1 MNKFYLLVDKTLD
14 IFLSKDKTKLYVL
27 FIFLLGFILRLINV
41 FNAPTSVDAS
51 GHALM
56 AYKFIESGKLATWN
70 QSVGLWHFLTDL
82 AYKIFGIGD
91 FGARFVALIFGSFS
105 IILMFL
111 FAKEIFNKKVG
122 IIAAFLLAISPF
134 HITETIPEMDVA
146 VMFFVL
152 FGMLLFVR
160 GLKNERKTYFLLSGS
175 FIGLGILIKI
185 YAFLFVPVLL
195 IYGLY
200 NSKKHRLEFKK
211 TRKNLI
217 VFLVVVS
224 IFCIVPVA
232 YNYLLYKDK
241 GIMDY
246 IFTST
251 LNIGKEK
258 SDKYYS
264 WIVPYTHDYPAFFKG
279 GYNNSNELP
288 FFIYYF
294 KDLLTI
300 DIIIMFFGLGG
311 LIFITLRKIEKNYL
325 VLFIIM
331 FFTVYLYLGSI
342 PYLMIKHYMFL
353 LIMFTPLAALCFEKI
368 SNKINLKVL
377 LLAILI
383 FQLFWL
389 SHYTHGNF
397 YKESPMNQL
406 VNYKEDQISQNS
418 LVIYDSRIFRGQ
430 GTYFFMDKNYLE
442 SSLLFS
448 LMDSQKQLPG
458 EDVYIDTY
466 FIECAKDDC
475 GWGTIKDQPE
485 FNESMENIV
494 KFFKNNSKINKIIYD
509 SSGKEE
515 FIIYKTN
522 LILKS
527 SSLDVVKSTHIFWA
541 NPVGYDKSISP
552 VFDDYETYTFLDKL
566 TDKIA
571 NLVLYLSAILS
582 VISIFLLLYFFIGGK
597 DDNEE

>member
-1 MNKFYLLVDKTLD
+1 
-14 IFLSKDKTKLYVL
+14 
-27 FIFLLGFILRLINV
+27 
-41 FNAPTSVDAS
+41 
-51 GHALM
+51 
-56 AYKFIESGKLATWN
+56 
-70 QSVGLWHFLTDL
+70 
-82 AYKIFGIGD
+82 
-91 FGARFVALIFGSFS
+91 
-105 IILMFL
+105 
-111 FAKEIFNKKVG
+111 
-122 IIAAFLLAISPF
+122 
-134 HITETIPEMDVA
+134 
-146 VMFFVL
+146 
-152 FGMLLFVR
+152 
-160 GLKNERKTYFLLSGS
+160 
-175 FIGLGILIKI
+175 
-185 YAFLFVPVLL
+185 
-195 IYGLY
+195 
-200 NSKKHRLEFKK
+200 
-211 TRKNLI
+211 
-217 VFLVVVS
+217 
-224 IFCIVPVA
+224 
-232 YNYLLYKDK
+232 
-241 GIMDY
+241 
-246 IFTST
+246 
-251 LNIGKEK
+251 
-258 SDKYYS
+258 
-264 WIVPYTHDYPAFFKG
+264 
-279 GYNNSNELP
+279 
-288 FFIYYF
+288 
-294 KDLLTI
+294 
-300 DIIIMFFGLGG
+300 
-311 LIFITLRKIEKNYL
+311 
-325 VLFIIM
+325 
-331 FFTVYLYLGSI
+331 
-342 PYLMIKHYMFL
+342 
-353 LIMFTPLAALCFEKI
+353 MFTPLAALCFEKI